1 MVSIMLHTPS
11 HAKYP
16 DRHGLL
22 LSIVLLLL
30 LAGCQSE
37 TIATKKE
44 IVRPVRYTQVQWA
57 TDQPMRRFV
66 GVSQAGV
73 STKLSFKV
81 PGTLK
86 NLLVKV
92 GDVVRY
98 KQLIAELD
106 NEDFRLRVQ
115 QTDATVKQTEAQAR
129 NAESSYQRI
138 KDLYVNNS
146 ASRNELDSARA
157 AHESAQAS
165 ADAAKKQHQIAQQQ
179 LSYTELTSPEADC
192 AIANV
197 LSEINEN
204 VAMGQPITEITCG
217 SKLEV
222 KVAVPETF
230 ITQINQNEHVVVSFD
245 SLPNETFSAQVSEI
259 SVSASGTAT
268 FPVIAR
274 LDDSE
279 TRLRPGMA
287 AEVSF
292 PILEN
297 DNKHQLIVPA
307 VAVSED
313 AEDRFVYII
322 KKTAEDIG
330 IAERRSVKTGRLTND
345 SIVILQGLRPGE
357 LVITAGISRIVN
369 HQKVKLLDSLN
380 TPADMSQR
388 P

>member
-1 MVSIMLHTPS
+1 MNINHLPGFS
-11 HAKYP
+11 
-16 DRHGLL
+16 RHLL
-22 LSIVLLLL
+22 TAIIALVV
-30 LAGCQSE
+30 LAGCQNQQ
-37 TIATKKE
+37 ATGKKE
-44 IVRPVRYTQVQWA
+44 IVRPVRYTQVQWI
-57 TDQPMRRFV
+57 TEKPMRRFV

-73 STKLSFKV
+73 STRLSFKV

-86 NLLVKV
+86 QLMIKV

-98 KQLIAELD
+98 GQTIAELD

-115 QTDATVKQTEAQAR
+115 QTAANVKQSEAYAR
-129 NAESSYQRI
+129 NADANYRRI

-146 ASRNELDSARA
+146 VSRNELDSARA

-165 ADAAKKQHQIAQQQ
+165 ADAAKKQHEIAQQQ
-179 LSYTELTSPEADC
+179 LSYTALTSPEADC
-192 AIANV
+192 AVASV

-204 VAMGQPITEITCG
+204 VAMGQPIAEITCG

-230 ITQINQNEHVVVSFD
+230 ITQITQGEHVIVNFD
-245 SLPNETFSAQVSEI
+245 ALPNETFAAQVSEV

-279 TRLRPGMA
+279 ARLRPGMA

-292 PILEN
+292 PVLEN
-297 DNKHQLIVPA
+297 DNQRRLIVPA
-307 VAVSED
+307 VSVSED
-313 AEDRFVYII
+313 AEGRFVYII

-330 IAERRSVKTGRLTND
+330 IAERRAVKTGRLTND
-345 SIVILQGLRPGE
+345 KIVILQGLRPGE

-369 HQKVKLLDSLN
+369 HQKVKLLERLN
-380 TPADMSQR
+380 IPAEMSQR